1 MTTKKISLVTLAPT
15 RQRLALRVVLARYI
29 DEERAERN
37 RAIEDGDQPNLWS
50 ARLDAFEV
58 DPKALPDPFKAAF
71 TAMFGDEKVQFDPDG
86 VACEIWADRV
96 DLWMGDGR
104 AIRVWWD
111 PECEKIVDGLIR
123 KEEAAERRKRKRA
136 FKQRLADRYEKDHVV
151 SSPEH

>member
-1 MTTKKISLVTLAPT
+1 MTTTKISLVTLAPA

-71 TAMFGDEKVQFDPDG
+71 TAMFGDEKVQFGPDG

-96 DLWMGDGR
+96 ELWMGDGR
-104 AIRVWWD
+104 AIRV
-111 PECEKIVDGLIR
+111 PRHELMGSQEKKRGGYVTIAYEMGRGKRVKVR
-123 KEEAAERRKRKRA
+123 VPREAACG
-136 FKQRLADRYEKDHVV
+136 
-151 SSPEH
+151 